1 MSKLIKKPIIVPK
14 GVEVFIDGTFVKV
27 KGPKGEVSKVFH
39 KDAIIEYNKEK
50 NEIWIRKKSDE
61 KFHKALSGTVY
72 RIILNMVNGVINPY
86 KKELVVQG
94 TGYRVR
100 AEGKKLILQVGYSHQ
115 VEYEVPDGITFKLE
129 GQNRIILEGPDKEK
143 VGLVAAQIVSIKPP
157 DIYKGKGIWYA
168 DIPLKLK
175 AGKAAAKK

>member
-14 GVEVFIDGTFVKV
+14 GVEVSINGTSVLV
-27 KGPKGEVSKVFH
+27 KGPKGEVSKTFH
-39 KDAIIEYNKEK
+39 PDAIIEYNKEK
-50 NEIWIRKKSDE
+50 GEIWIRKKSDE

-72 RIILNMVNGVINPY
+72 RIISNMINGVVNPY
-86 KKELVVQG
+86 KKELIVQG

-100 AEGKKLILQVGYSHQ
+100 AEGKKLVFQVGYSHQ
-115 VEYEVPDGITFKLE
+115 VEYEVPDGINFKVE
-129 GQNRIILEGPDKEK
+129 GQNKIIIEGADKEK

-168 DIPLKLK
+168 DKPLKLK
-175 AGKAAAKK
+175 PGKTAGKK

>member
-27 KGPKGEVSKVFH
+27 KGPKGEVSKLFH
-39 KDAIIEYNKEK
+39 KDAIIEYYKEK
-50 NEIWIRKKSDE
+50 GEIWIKKKSNE

-72 RIILNMVNGVINPY
+72 RIISNMINGVVNPY

-100 AEGKKLILQVGYSHQ
+100 SEGKKLIFQVGYSHQ
-115 VEYEVPDGITFKLE
+115 VEYEVPDDIAFKLE
-129 GQNRIILEGPDKEK
+129 GQNKIILEGPDKEK

-168 DIPLKLK
+168 NIPLKLK
-175 AGKAAAKK
+175 AGKVAGRK